1 MSRANLYPI
10 GLKQA
15 SKLAVL
21 SFVFIFLAQPV
32 FSNGSTE
39 TDEKAEKEDPD
50 FIVDTSSIG
59 KVDNGYVRSE
69 QFLELGDPT
78 SGALTLEGEK
88 TLKSGD
94 LDRAIM
100 VLQRS
105 VEMAPMDM
113 QCRIL
118 YAQALEKKI
127 SKQKQKDPHLFNYLI
142 KQWLFVYKQGDF
154 YDETMEG
161 MAHLNNLTHTLPK
174 RFENDKKYLARV
186 LIPED
191 GSVKVA
197 LKALEENGAPTK
209 KKKKDSEDGFDDK

>member
-10 GLKQA
+10 GLKNAGKLVMLA
-15 SKLAVL
+15 SCFVL
-21 SFVFIFLAQPV
+21 IVTPAFAKE
-32 FSNGSTE
+32 N
-39 TDEKAEKEDPD
+39 EDPD

-59 KVDNGYVRSE
+59 KVENGTVRSE

-100 VLQRS
+100 VLQKS

-127 SKQKQKDPHLFNYLI
+127 SKDKHKDPHLFNFLI
-142 KQWLFVYKQGDF
+142 KQWLFVYRKADF

-161 MAHLNNLTHTLPK
+161 MSHLSNLVGTLPK

-197 LKALEENGAPTK
+197 LKPIEPEHK
-209 KKKKDSEDGFDDK
+209 KKATKDELDEKN